1 MRVTGEETPRAPCLH
16 AERAGRALGVR
27 APRALIIDDE
37 PTMAKGI
44 GRALAGRCEVEV
56 ASTAREGLRLLLESK
71 DQECGVILCDWLL
84 PDLGGD
90 EVYAELARSKPHLA
104 RRFVLVT
111 GGAFSPE
118 ARRFLEA
125 TEVRCLEKPF
135 ELDQLLGFVSEVLE
149 RG

>member
-1 MRVTGEETPRAPCLH
+1 MRVTRDETPQGQSLL
-16 AERAGRALGVR
+16 AGRARYALGTR

-44 GRALAGRCEVEV
+44 GRVISGLCEVEI
-56 ASTAREGLRLLLESK
+56 ASTAREGLRLLLETK
-71 DQECGVILCDWLL
+71 DQEYGVILCDWLL

-90 EVYAELARSKPHLA
+90 EVYAEVARSKPHLA

-135 ELDQLLGFVSEVLE
+135 ELDQLLGFVSEILE